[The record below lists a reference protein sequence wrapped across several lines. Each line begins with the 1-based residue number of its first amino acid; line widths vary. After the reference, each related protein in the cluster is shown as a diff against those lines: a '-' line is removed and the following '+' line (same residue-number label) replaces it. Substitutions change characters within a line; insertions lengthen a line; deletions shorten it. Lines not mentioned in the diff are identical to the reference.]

1 MNSKKF
7 RFAVVISHPIQHYS
21 PLFRALAEIP
31 GLHVR
36 VFYLC
41 DHGIKESYDPGF
53 GQSFAWDVPLLDGY
67 EYEILKQGFS
77 PKKFG
82 FFEIDFP
89 ELGEKLDEFSPHA
102 IWIHGYGQ
110 MISWRALRWAKNR
123 SAVIYFGDSEL
134 LHKRRLI
141 PKMLKSFLLKYFF
154 KHCDAFL
161 TIGDR
166 NEEYYDHYGVPQEKM
181 FRGACP
187 VDVGRFVS
195 ALQKTDRSG
204 RSDIRKRYGIPEK
217 SLVVITLGKLIPIK
231 RNMDLIRA
239 ICIAKQRGVI
249 IFGLLIGDGILR
261 SAIEEYAQANRIENQ
276 VKITGFI
283 NQKDIPYYIEAGDIL
298 AMPSEKDAHPLA
310 VTESLILG
318 LPVVVSDKVGCVGP
332 TDTARP
338 NVNALV
344 YPCGDIPALTE
355 ALCTLAGD
363 SALRKRMSQ
372 ESLNIAHTQ
381 DVSIT
386 VWTVIGILLALKKRF
401 AISWSDIDPRIFKKM
416 KELFSNGRISHE

>member
-1 MNSKKF
+1 MNSEKF

-21 PLFRALAEIP
+21 PLFRALAEVA

-41 DHGIKESYDPGF
+41 DHGIIESYDPGF

-67 EYEILKQGFS
+67 EYEILKPGFS

-82 FFEIDFP
+82 FFEIDFT

-110 MISWRALRWAKNR
+110 LVSWRALAWARNR

-134 LHKRRLI
+134 LHKRKLI
-141 PKMLKSFLLKYFF
+141 VRAVKHFPLRYFF
-154 KHCDAFL
+154 RHCDAFL
-161 TIGDR
+161 SIGDR
-166 NEEYYDHYGVPQEKM
+166 NEEYYSHYGVPKKKM

-187 VDVGRFVS
+187 VDVRRFIS
-195 ALQKTDRSG
+195 ALQQTDRLG
-204 RSDIRKRYGIPEK
+204 RKEIRKRYGISEK
-217 SLVVITLGKLIPIK
+217 SIVVITLGKLIPIK
-231 RNMDLIRA
+231 RTMDIVRA
-239 ICIAKQRGVI
+239 IYLAKQRGVI
-249 IFGLLIGDGILR
+249 IFGLLIGEGILR
-261 SAIEEYAQANRIENQ
+261 SEIEEYVQANKIEDQ

-298 AMPSEKDAHPLA
+298 AMPSEKDPHPLA

-344 YPCGDIPALTE
+344 YPCGNIQALTE

-363 SALRKRMSQ
+363 LSLRERMSQ
-372 ESLNIAHTQ
+372 ESLNIAPTQ
-381 DVSIT
+381 DILVAAKT
-386 VWTVIGILLALKKRF
+386 VLTILQSLKTKF
-401 AISWSDIDPRIFKKM
+401 DVQWSDIGQNIFAGF
-416 KELFSNGRISHE
+416 ERYYH